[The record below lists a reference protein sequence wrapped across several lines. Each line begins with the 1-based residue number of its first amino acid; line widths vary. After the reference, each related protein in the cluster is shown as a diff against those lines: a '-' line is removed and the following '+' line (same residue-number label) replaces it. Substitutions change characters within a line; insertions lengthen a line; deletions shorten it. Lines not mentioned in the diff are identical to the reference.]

1 MGSVLRKMT
10 DDARH
15 VTGGTVAT
23 AVTVCPCPTRKV
35 LRRTTPKRQGLNR
48 PLAKIATTKTSAPNA
63 MPMPR
68 PFPTMLLTTPLLV
81 TPKSSASSVL
91 TPPPTASLAT
101 NLANVTTATAKKASR
116 WKFAV
121 RTAATGDWQLATGKT
136 AANGE

>member
-1 MGSVLRKMT
+1 MT

-35 LRRTTPKRQGLNR
+35 LRRITLKRRRCNR
-48 PLAKIATTKTSAPNA
+48 KLAEIATTQPFAPSAT
-63 MPMPR
+63 PMPR
-68 PFPTMLLTTPLLV
+68 PFPTMLLTTLLLV

-91 TPPPTASLAT
+91 TPPPTAPLAT

-136 AANGE
+136 AANGD